1 MNEEVLRILKMVED
15 GKIDSGKAA
24 ELIEA
29 LKGPQID
36 ANPVNYGERMLKIK
50 VNSKDGD
57 DVNITLP
64 IKFVKGM
71 LGSVG
76 KISLGKGNGMDKVD
90 TQLIAE
96 AIDGNLVG
104 KIVDIKSG
112 DGDIVEI
119 FID

>member
-50 VNSKDGD
+50 VNSKD
-57 DVNITLP
+57 
-64 IKFVKGM
+64 
-71 LGSVG
+71 
-76 KISLGKGNGMDKVD
+76 
-90 TQLIAE
+90 
-96 AIDGNLVG
+96 
-104 KIVDIKSG
+104 
-112 DGDIVEI
+112 
-119 FID
+119 